1 MRYLALATDYD
12 GTLATSGH
20 LSGDVTRALE
30 RLRVSGR
37 RAVLI
42 TGRTLEELVSVCPNL
57 DPFAVVIV
65 ENGAVLHV
73 PSRRE
78 TRVLCQPVPASLARE
93 LAKRGVE
100 PLIRGRAI
108 LATRRP
114 HEIAVLEAIRD
125 LGLEL
130 QITFNGQAVMVLA
143 SGVNKG
149 SGLQAALRELG
160 LSIHEVVGIGN
171 AENDHSFLDLC
182 ECAVAVEDA
191 VDAVKAKADFTTA
204 APNGAG
210 VVQLI
215 DELIATDLSNR
226 PTAGVGDVV
235 VLAERRDGAPAT
247 FRPYGQNI
255 LVCGP
260 SGAGKST
267 FATGL
272 IERLIDRS
280 YQVCI
285 IDPEGDYGTLDAI
298 VTMGSRLRPPHIE
311 EILAQLGDSR
321 ANVVINLLGIPL
333 SERPDF
339 FAQLFPRLQALRA
352 RTGGP
357 GWIVIDE
364 AHHLLPASWGLAP
377 STLPQRLGE
386 IILITYRPAEVA
398 PAILS
403 MMDIAVAVGPSAER
417 TLADLATTVGLS
429 PPAVPGTKRD
439 EAIIWEKSAGAE
451 PFAGVIV
458 PARSARLRHLRK
470 YAEGDVGPNSFFFR
484 GAAAKMNLRAQ
495 NLTSFCE
502 LASGV
507 DDDTW
512 VFHLRRRDYSA
523 WIAEIIRDD
532 DLARDV
538 AEIEQAS
545 HLAPLESRRLVRD
558 AIDGR
563 YMLPR

>member
-1 MRYLALATDYD
+1 MRYLALAADYD

-20 LSGDVTRALE
+20 LSADVTRALK
-30 RLRVSGR
+30 RFRRSGR
-37 RAVLI
+37 RAVMI

-57 DPFAVVIV
+57 DCFAVVVV

-78 TRVLCQPVPASLARE
+78 TRVLCQPVPAILVRE
-93 LAKRGVE
+93 LAARGVE
-100 PLIRGRAI
+100 PLIQGRAI

-114 HEIAVLEAIRD
+114 HEVAVLESIRD

-160 LSIHEVVGIGN
+160 LSIHEAVGVGDG
-171 AENDHSFLDLC
+171 ENDHSFLDLC
-182 ECAVAVEDA
+182 ECAVAVENA
-191 VDAVKAKADFTTA
+191 VDAIKAKADFTTS

-215 DELIATDLSNR
+215 DEVIATDLSDR

-235 VLAERRDGAPAT
+235 VLADRRDGAPAT

-255 LVCGP
+255 LICGP

-272 IERLIDRS
+272 IERLIDRD
-280 YQVCI
+280 YQVCV
-285 IDPEGDYGTLDAI
+285 IDPEGDYGTLDLL
-298 VTMGSRLRPPHIE
+298 VTMGNQRHPPHIE
-311 EILAQLGDSR
+311 EILARLGDSR
-321 ANVVINLLGIPL
+321 ANVAINLLGIPF

-339 FAQLFPRLQALRA
+339 FAQLFPRLQGLRA

-364 AHHLLPASWGLAP
+364 AHHLLPESWGLAP
-377 STLPQRLGE
+377 FTLPQRLGE
-386 IILITYRPAEVA
+386 MILITHRPAEVA

-403 MMDIAVAVGPSAER
+403 MMDIAVAVGPSAEH
-417 TLADLATTVGLS
+417 TLADLATTLGLS
-429 PPAVPGTKRD
+429 PPAVPRAKSD
-439 EAIIWEKSAGAE
+439 EAIVWEKSTGAP
-451 PFAGVIV
+451 PFAGVII
-458 PARSARLRHLRK
+458 PGRSARLRHLRK
-470 YAEGDVGPNSFFFR
+470 YAEGDLGPRSFFFR
-484 GAAAKMNLRAQ
+484 GPAARMNLRAQ
-495 NLTSFCE
+495 NLTSFCD

-512 VFHLRRRDYSA
+512 VFHLRRGDYSA
-523 WIAEIIRDD
+523 WIAAVIRDD
-532 DLARDV
+532 DLAQEV
-538 AEIEQAS
+538 AAIEQAS
-545 HLAPLESRRLVRD
+545 HLAPLESRGLVRD
-558 AIDGR
+558 AIDAR
-563 YMLPR
+563 YMLRR

>member
-1 MRYLALATDYD
+1 MRYLALAADYD
-12 GTLATSGH
+12 GTIATSEH
-20 LSGDVTRALE
+20 LSADVTSALE
-30 RLRVSGR
+30 RLRRSGR

-57 DPFAVVIV
+57 DPFAVVVV

-78 TRVLCQPVPASLARE
+78 TRVLCQPVPAILARE
-93 LAKRGVE
+93 LAARGVE
-100 PLIRGRAI
+100 PLIIGRAI

-114 HEIAVLEAIRD
+114 HEVAVLESIRD

-130 QITFNGQAVMVLA
+130 QITFNGHAVMVLA

-149 SGLQAALRELG
+149 SGLQSALRELG
-160 LSIHEVVGIGN
+160 LSTHEAVGVGN
-171 AENDHSFLDLC
+171 GENDHSFLDLC
-182 ECAVAVEDA
+182 ECAVAVENA
-191 VDAVKAKADFTTA
+191 VDAVKAKADFTTS

-215 DELIATDLSNR
+215 DELIATDLSSR
-226 PTAGVGDVV
+226 PTAGVGDVI
-235 VLAERRDGAPAT
+235 VLADRRDDAPAT

-260 SGAGKST
+260 SGSGKST

-272 IERLIDRS
+272 IERLIDRD

-285 IDPEGDYGTLDAI
+285 IDPEGDYGTLDAV
-298 VTMGSRLRPPHIE
+298 VTMGSRLRAPHIE
-311 EILAQLGDSR
+311 EILARLGDSR
-321 ANVVINLLGIPL
+321 ANVAINLLGIPL

-339 FAQLFPRLQALRA
+339 FAQLFPRLQGLRA

-357 GWIVIDE
+357 DWIVIDE

-386 IILITYRPAEVA
+386 IVLITYRPAEVA

-403 MMDIAVAVGPSAER
+403 MMDIAVAVGSSAER
-417 TLADLATTVGLS
+417 TLADLATALGLS
-429 PPAVPGTKRD
+429 PPAVPHAKRG
-439 EAIIWEKSAGAE
+439 EAIVWEKSTGAS
-451 PFAGVIV
+451 PFAAVIV

-470 YAEGDVGPNSFFFR
+470 YAEGDLGPNSFFFR
-484 GAAAKMNLRAQ
+484 GPAARMNLRAR

-512 VFHLRRRDYSA
+512 VFHLRRGDYSA
-523 WIAEIIRDD
+523 WIARIIRDD
-532 DLARDV
+532 DLAREV
-538 AEIEQAS
+538 AAIEHAS
-545 HLAPLESRRLVRD
+545 HLGSLESRGLVRA
-558 AIDGR
+558 AIGGR
-563 YMLPR
+563 YMISL

>member
-1 MRYLALATDYD
+1 M
-12 GTLATSGH
+12 
-20 LSGDVTRALE
+20 TRALE

-57 DPFAVVIV
+57 DPFAVVVV

-78 TRVLCQPVPASLARE
+78 TRVLCQPMPASLARE

-114 HEIAVLEAIRD
+114 HEIAVLESIRD

-160 LSIHEVVGIGN
+160 LSIHEAVGVGN
-171 AENDHSFLDLC
+171 GENDHSFLDLC

-191 VDAVKAKADFTTA
+191 VDAVKAKADFTTS

-333 SERPDF
+333 RERPDF

-386 IILITYRPAEVA
+386 IVLITYRPAEVA

-429 PPAVPGTKRD
+429 PPAVPRTKRD
-439 EAIIWEKSAGAE
+439 EAIVWEKSAGAA

-563 YMLPR
+563 YMLPP